1 MSDDIEYGLE
11 KARSRLQSIVAE
23 AHAGKRTVIT
33 RHGKPYAAVVPVAD
47 LEKTISQKRSAFL
60 ALRGTGKGLWGKD
73 SCKTLADLRDEWS
86 GKGAGR

>member
-1 MSDDIEYGLE
+1 MSDDVEYGLE
-11 KARSRLQSIVAE
+11 KARSRLPGIVAE

-47 LEKTISQKRSAFL
+47 LEKRSSQKRSGFL

-73 SCKTLADLRDEWS
+73 TRKTLADLRAEWS
-86 GKGAGR
+86 DTGAGR